1 MVTGVFTYGGEFD
14 GEGLAQVVNQ
24 FPAVWVMFAGIKDT
38 VRHDTRGSR
47 FKAIGQFTVLV
58 GDRAS
63 GSEADSRFG
72 GLHRH
77 DVGTYRLMQAVRL
90 LLINQTMGLCI
101 GRLKPG
107 KAKSLFS
114 KQMEL
119 NAISVFALDF
129 ETHWFEDA
137 LRDGDWPRP
146 AVSDEQQAQVY
157 ADVSAYQGRTDPEHP
172 DLKGVN
178 LELRIPPK
186 TPDQPADMAATVETK
201 VKP

>member
-77 DVGTYRLMQAVRL
+77 DVGTYRLMQTCRHL
-90 LLINQTMGLCI
+90 LTNQSLGLQI
-101 GRLKPG
+101 GRLQPG
-107 KAKSLFS
+107 AAKSLFS
-114 KQMEL
+114 RQMEQD
-119 NAISVFALDF
+119 AVSVFALEF
-129 ETHWFEDA
+129 ETYWFEDA
-137 LRDGDWPRP
+137 LQDRGLRFQTANRRKYMPTYP
-146 AVSDEQQAQVY
+146 NTKAAPNPNIP
-157 ADVSAYQGRTDPEHP
+157 T
-172 DLKGVN
+172 LK
-178 LELRIPPK
+178 
-186 TPDQPADMAATVETK
+186 A
-201 VKP
+201 